1 MSQKKV
7 DAYKQ
12 QKANRGKTL
21 KKEKTIRKVQKAV
34 SVVLGIA
41 VVCWI
46 GFSVYGKYEEA
57 QEAIVKELEMDTTA
71 LDDYVS
77 ELMMETEE

>member
-12 QKANRGKTL
+12 QKANRNKIL
-21 KKEKTIRKVQKAV
+21 KKEKMVRKLQKLAA
-34 SVVLGIA
+34 VVLGVA

-46 GFSVYGKYEEA
+46 GLSVYGKYEEA
-57 QEAIVKELEMDTTA
+57 QEAIVTEVEMDTTA
-71 LDDYVS
+71 IDNYVS
-77 ELMMETEE
+77 DVMMETEE

>member
-7 DAYKQ
+7 EAYKQ
-12 QKANRGKTL
+12 QKANRGKAL
-21 KKEKTIRKVQKAV
+21 KKEKMVRKVQKVV
-34 SVVLGIA
+34 SVVIGIA

-46 GFSVYGKYEEA
+46 GLSIYGKYEDA
-57 QEAIVKELEMDTTA
+57 QEAIVTEMEMDTTA
-71 LDDYVS
+71 IDDYVS

>member
-12 QKANRGKTL
+12 QKANRNKIL
-21 KKEKTIRKVQKAV
+21 KKEKMVRRVQKIVAA
-34 SVVLGIA
+34 VLGVA

-57 QEAIVKELEMDTTA
+57 QEAIVTEVEMDTTA
-71 LDDYVS
+71 IDDYVS
-77 ELMMETEE
+77 EVMMETEE

>member
-12 QKANRGKTL
+12 QKANRGKAL
-21 KKEKTIRKVQKAV
+21 KKEKMVRKLQKVVTVILGAAV
-34 SVVLGIA
+34 I
-41 VVCWI
+41 CWI

-57 QEAIVKELEMDTTA
+57 QEAIVKEVEMDTTA
-71 LDDYVS
+71 LDNYVS
-77 ELMMETEE
+77 EVMMETEE

>member
-12 QKANRGKTL
+12 QKANRSKEL
-21 KKEKTIRKVQKAV
+21 KKEKMVRKLQKVAAAV
-34 SVVLGIA
+34 IGLG

-57 QEAIVKELEMDTTA
+57 QEAIVTEVEMDTTA
-71 LDDYVS
+71 IDDYVS
-77 ELMMETEE
+77 ELMLETEE

>member
-7 DAYKQ
+7 DEYKK
-12 QKANRGKTL
+12 QKANRGKEL
-21 KKEKTIRKVQKAV
+21 KKEKMMRKVQKVAG
-34 SVVLGIA
+34 VVIGLA

-57 QEAIVKELEMDTTA
+57 QEAIVTETVMDTTA
-71 LDDYVS
+71 VDNYMSD
-77 ELMMETEE
+77 LMMEMEE

>member
-12 QKANRGKTL
+12 QKANRNKIL
-21 KKEKTIRKVQKAV
+21 KKEKMVRKLQKLAA
-34 SVVLGIA
+34 VVLGVA

-46 GFSVYGKYEEA
+46 GLSVYGKYEEA
-57 QEAIVKELEMDTTA
+57 QEAIVTEVEMDTTA
-71 LDDYVS
+71 IDNYISDV
-77 ELMMETEE
+77 MMETEE

>member
-12 QKANRGKTL
+12 QKANREKTL
-21 KKEKTIRKVQKAV
+21 KKEKTMRKVQKLAAA
-34 SVVLGIA
+34 VLGVA

-57 QEAIVKELEMDTTA
+57 QEAIVTEVEMDTTA
-71 LDDYVS
+71 IDDYIS
-77 ELMMETEE
+77 EVMMELEE